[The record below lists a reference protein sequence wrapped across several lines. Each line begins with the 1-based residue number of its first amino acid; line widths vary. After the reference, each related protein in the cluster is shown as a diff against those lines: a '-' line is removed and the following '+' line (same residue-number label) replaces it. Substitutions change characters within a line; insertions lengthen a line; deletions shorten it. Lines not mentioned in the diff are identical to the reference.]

1 MSSTSA
7 GTDHDA
13 GTGRR
18 SGGRAGRQALRASH
32 VVEAET
38 YLTRTMKPFEIVSD
52 EGLEIIER
60 NAETILHEVGV
71 EIRDFDLERM
81 GFSLSVLDET
91 KKRQSSEAY
100 LRMTLSELNIFLK
113 ALKSAEQ
120 DIDVSTVEPSGVSKL
135 PTVKVSR
142 SRDMDAPDFSGGST
156 LAAE

>member
-1 MSSTSA
+1 MTSI
-7 GTDHDA
+7 DHSADA

-71 EIRDFDLERM
+71 EIRDYP
-81 GFSLSVLDET
+81 S
-91 KKRQSSEAY
+91 
-100 LRMTLSELNIFLK
+100 
-113 ALKSAEQ
+113 ALKVFADAGASVDGTRVHFPRGMCRQIVQASAPREYIQ
-120 DIDVSTVEPSGVSKL
+120 HARNPL
-135 PTVKVSR
+135 
-142 SRDMDAPDFSGGST
+142 
-156 LAAE
+156 